1 MIIKKNYFIA
11 ACVTFV
17 SFIHQL
23 SAQINLVNHRGGIDT
38 TVRILSKAE
47 VLEGFGDTA
56 TNLYTKMPVYRAY
69 AYGDKG
75 GYWNVLLCENQAT
88 VKGKDTLNSRIKAI
102 CLLQDHGGYLKK
114 WEINDLLEN
123 VSSTDSPENNIWFS
137 TLYCS
142 FSDMDG
148 DGHADPVIVYMT
160 STEREEIRRVKIITV
175 YKGQKYVVRAV
186 ECVLDYCRKLQY
198 DSSIKTL
205 PDSIQRAVNSLLER
219 LRKEQG
225 LILHN
230 G

>member
-1 MIIKKNYFIA
+1 ML
-11 ACVTFV
+11 V
-17 SFIHQL
+17 SFIQQL
-23 SAQINLVNHRGGIDT
+23 SAQTIRGSIDT

-47 VLEGFGDTA
+47 VLEAFGDIA
-56 TNLYTKMPVYRAY
+56 TNLYTKMPVYQVY
-69 AYGDKG
+69 GYGDKG

-88 VKGKDTLNSRIKAI
+88 VKGRDTLNSRIKAI
-102 CLLQDHGGYLKK
+102 CLIQDHGGYLKK
-114 WEINDLLEN
+114 WEVNDLLEN
-123 VSSTDSPENNIWFS
+123 VNSTDSPENNIWFS

-142 FSDMDG
+142 FGDIDG
-148 DGHADPVIVYMT
+148 DGYADPILVYMT
-160 STEREEIRRVKIITV
+160 STDRDEIRRVKIITV

-198 DSSIKTL
+198 DMSLKTL
-205 PDSIQRAVNSLLER
+205 PGSIQQAVNNLLER